1 MAVYEITSPDGSVYR
16 LEGPEGASQQQLVN
30 AVMRQQREE
39 RTAALRQSAEEAQRK
54 RFEVPT
60 EAPKTTL
67 GGNILEFGKG
77 LIPGAVG
84 LAETA
89 ATGISAL
96 LPEDA
101 ENFAR
106 A

>member
-1 MAVYEITSPDGSVYR
+1 MAVYEITSPEGTTYR
-16 LEGPEGASQQQLVN
+16 IEGPAGASQQDVIN

-39 RTAALRQSAEEAQRK
+39 RVATLRQSAEEARRK

-67 GGNILEFGKG
+67 GGNIVEFGKG

-84 LAETA
+84 FGETA
-89 ATGISAL
+89 A
-96 LPEDA
+96 
-101 ENFAR
+101 
-106 A
+106 